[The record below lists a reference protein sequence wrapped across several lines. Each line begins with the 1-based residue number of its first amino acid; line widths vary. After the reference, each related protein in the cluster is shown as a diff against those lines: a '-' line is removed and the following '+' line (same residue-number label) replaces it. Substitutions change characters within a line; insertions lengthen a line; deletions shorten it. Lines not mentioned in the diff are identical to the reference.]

1 MLQEDISKANDN
13 FERYKDRISNFS
25 GDFELG
31 LFLFIARKSLIWVI
45 LLFVIAFFSAL
56 LYLRY
61 TPPIFESHST
71 LQIQTSNQA
80 TDLLNVSDFGENKNV
95 LSEDVE
101 LLRSKVLFK
110 RVLSKLPLE
119 NSYFA
124 EGTFKANELYSNSP
138 FSIVVKI
145 KNSTI
150 ANSKI
155 YVDFLNTH
163 QVKISYE
170 INETLFS
177 KTCEVEQWNT
187 STDFDFNIHIKNYK
201 QIEEQQNLVK
211 KNSYF
216 FTINNLDNLVEE
228 YYPRLDVKILNANAN
243 TILITFSDF
252 NAQKATD
259 IVTTI
264 TNEYDGFEV
273 ERKSQSSGSII
284 EFINEQLDVVYEK
297 LKASENSIR
306 EFKKEYSIGENSLRL
321 AEKSSRHNAIE
332 DKIIALELEESVL
345 IKIETNINN
354 SKNINTYSLLAML
367 AGTNSETSIS
377 SSINALQ
384 KLLLQKEEMLY
395 NVTPNSEATRAID
408 YQIEIQTKLL
418 KESIKSIKNNIQTR
432 KEDLKAK
439 AEEIDNKFHELPE
452 NVIEYNRLQRL
463 FDLNE
468 KYYTMLIEKKTE
480 YSISKAGFVTQNVIL
495 EKATVSGTPI
505 SPNNNY
511 IYLTYLLSAFLLS
524 IAYIIIRYL
533 SHDQIN
539 SLNDI
544 SKHLNTSIS
553 ILGIVPKSKQDIP
566 SSQLLVDKSPKSIIA
581 ESFRSIRT
589 NLQFISNQS
598 DSKVIAITSTI
609 SGEGKTFVAIN
620 LAGIIAFSG
629 KKVILIDLD
638 MRRPKIHIGFKAE
651 NTKGMST
658 LLIKKD
664 TLQDCIQ
671 DSSLE
676 NLHFITAG
684 PIPPNPSELVISKRM
699 DELIAELKTM
709 YDIIMIDTPPVG
721 LVSDG
726 ITMIQ
731 KADFPI
737 YIFRSDYSK
746 RNFIHNAD
754 RLYNEANIKKL
765 SIILNGIDIERKSYG
780 YSYGYGYGYGYGSGY
795 GYYDEDTKGKAK
807 KTFFKK

>member
-145 KNSTI
+145 KNPTI

-170 INETLFS
+170 INKTLFS

>member
-1 MLQEDISKANDN
+1 MHQQDISNANDN
-13 FERYKDRISNFS
+13 FERYKERISNFS

-31 LFLFIARKSLIWVI
+31 LFLFIARKSLIWVT
-45 LLFVIAFFSAL
+45 LLFVIAFFAAL

-138 FSIVVKI
+138 FSVVVKI
-145 KNSTI
+145 KNPTI

-163 QVKISYE
+163 QVIISYE
-170 INETLFS
+170 INKTLFS
-177 KTCEVEQWNT
+177 KTCEVEQWIASPN
-187 STDFDFNIHIKNYK
+187 FDFNIHIKNYK

-418 KESIKSIKNNIQTR
+418 KESIKSIKNNIQIR

-505 SPNNNY
+505 SPNNNF

-671 DSSLE
+671 GSSLE

-795 GYYDEDTKGKAK
+795 GYYDDDTKAKTK

>member
-145 KNSTI
+145 KNPTI

-170 INETLFS
+170 INKTLFS

-395 NVTPNSEATRAID
+395 NVTPNSEA
-408 YQIEIQTKLL
+408 IQTKLL